1 MIRTGVIFGV
11 VAALAFAAG
20 LFIPLGGFQFL
31 IAFGALVALGWG
43 AGYTGAKT
51 AAAGTGRGIGRGAAT
66 GAIAGAVVLVLS
78 TLAFLVV
85 ANTEFF
91 QDLVREALQQNPGIV
106 DPNTGQPTSVD
117 PTTAA
122 LIGGAGGGICLG
134 LMSLLLML
142 IGGAIGGLMWK
153 GVPSIAN
160 TGRGAHGSNDVPASE
175 GHVHAYDQHDAGS
188 R

>member
-11 VAALAFAAG
+11 LAALAFTAG
-20 LFIPLGGFQFL
+20 LFIPLGGFQFF
-31 IAFGALVALGWG
+31 IAFGALIALGWG
-43 AGYTGAKT
+43 AGYTAAKT
-51 AAAGTGRGIGRGAAT
+51 GTGPGRGIGRGAAA

-85 ANTEFF
+85 ANTAFF

-122 LIGGAGGGICLG
+122 LIGGAGGGFCLG
-134 LMSLLLML
+134 LISLVLMF

-160 TGRGAHGSNDVPASE
+160 TGGGAYGSTRVPASE
-175 GHVHAYDQHDAGS
+175 GHVRVYDQHDPGPQ
-188 R
+188 